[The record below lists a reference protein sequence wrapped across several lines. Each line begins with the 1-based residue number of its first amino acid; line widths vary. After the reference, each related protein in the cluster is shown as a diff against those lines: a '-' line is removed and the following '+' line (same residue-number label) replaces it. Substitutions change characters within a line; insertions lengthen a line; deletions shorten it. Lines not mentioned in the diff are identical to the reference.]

1 MIRAVQFRLALVA
14 TVLLLQI
21 SFHTAHAR
29 VSTLVGDVDG
39 NGEVE
44 TTDLDMVI
52 SCFGQTAP
60 LLPPCDDA
68 DVAPPPDGDG
78 MVNLLDILLVGSN
91 FIPTGGRLCVV
102 KGRAD
107 ETWNLEARMPAPV
120 RRIPPAVPDRSWSYR
135 ALSPRGPPI
144 AICRLHSFP
153 RPASRPVFL
162 IGTRRPWD
170 PPGSPQPR
178 GSDRLRRITPSD
190 RGR

>member
-21 SFHTAHAR
+21 SFHTAHAS
-29 VSTLVGDVDG
+29 VSTLGGDVDG

-107 ETWNLEARMPAPV
+107 GTWNLEARVPAPGASDSPSSAGSLV
-120 RRIPPAVPDRSWSYR
+120 VLPSPRPTRPAHRHLSVTFPPPPGVPTRIPDRHPA
-135 ALSPRGPPI
+135 AM
-144 AICRLHSFP
+144 
-153 RPASRPVFL
+153 
-162 IGTRRPWD
+162 
-170 PPGSPQPR
+170 GSPGVTSAPR
-178 GSDRLRRITPSD
+178 K
-190 RGR
+190 